1 MQSNDLGDPCQPF
14 KNDRFNV
21 SGDRKT
27 EAMAALYEV
36 CFSVHGDAW
45 IKKHAIYST
54 VHEAMQDTDENCAV
68 EALDWFGP
76 LKDNEKAHANRIRLG
91 LQLQE
96 FNFRILEGIQM
107 QIQTSSNAGRNLYR
121 FVKQRND
128 APEPTRSEKANDK
141 PENPQNVS
149 EMSEMSVSVPSFARG
164 KNVLLKKVEKE
175 DSRVLDNSNGP
186 TNTDISDRTDSPSIA
201 LDIETYS
208 EDPKSRDALDAFKGK
223 VRLVSIANSEGIQ
236 TFDLKQA
243 PLPREIAGEVGPS
256 WADGTVL

>member
-1 MQSNDLGDPCQPF
+1 MEFSISGNLTLTYSEDIDERGRQIFLAFYDEEANARKFKNPFLHRSIRDHRGDVLSAIAALFRNWEAQGMPLGKEVFTTYPQWAEIIGGVMQSNDLGDPCQPF

-45 IKKHAIYST
+45 IKKDAIYST

-128 APEPTRSEKANDK
+128 APEPTTSEKASDK

-149 EMSEMSVSVPSFARG
+149 ETCQRCQCLSPLYARA
-164 KNVLLKKVEKE
+164 K
-175 DSRVLDNSNGP
+175 
-186 TNTDISDRTDSPSIA
+186 
-201 LDIETYS
+201 
-208 EDPKSRDALDAFKGK
+208 
-223 VRLVSIANSEGIQ
+223 
-236 TFDLKQA
+236 TFY
-243 PLPREIAGEVGPS
+243 
-256 WADGTVL
+256 